1 MSHARLKIAIATLCA
16 VLALPPASAA
26 QDFYAGKTVT
36 IFSGHQPG
44 SLYDTNA
51 RFVARHL
58 PRFIPGNPAMIV
70 RNMPGAGTLAASN
83 HVANLAPKDGTALA
97 LIARGVAIEP
107 LLGGQGIRFEPLTL
121 ELDRLEQPGGLRRR
135 GARRYRRQDARR
147 RQGA

>member
-1 MSHARLKIAIATLCA
+1 MVPS
-16 VLALPPASAA
+16 ASGA

-51 RFVARHL
+51 RFMARHL

-83 HVANLAPKDGTALA
+83 HVANVAPKDGTALA
-97 LIARGVAIEP
+97 LVARGVAIEP
-107 LLGGQGIRFEPLTL
+107 LLGGQGIRVEPLKLHWIGSTSQ
-121 ELDRLEQPGGLRRR
+121 EVSASRFARKPASRRSTMPR
-135 GARRYRRQDARR
+135 HAKSFLPRQAVTASPFRMR
-147 RQGA
+147 